1 MLGGKHEVINMT
13 NVLIIGATGTLGSAA
28 RQTLLKETDAQLTL
42 LARHANRLQATPG
55 RERVVAG
62 SVTDSATL
70 DDAIAGQDFV
80 FAARSGDLPTYVQ
93 AIVDAMKRQ
102 GVKRLA
108 FISSMGIY
116 GELPARLGGDGTVAP
131 VLRPYRQAADI
142 VEESGLDYTVIRP
155 GWFTG
160 GPVNYELTVKGEPF
174 GGHDASV
181 ASIADLVKRLVVE
194 PGFGVKESLGINTPG
209 S

>member
-1 MLGGKHEVINMT
+1 M
-13 NVLIIGATGTLGSAA
+13 
-28 RQTLLKETDAQLTL
+28 
-42 LARHANRLQATPG
+42 
-55 RERVVAG
+55 VA
-62 SVTDSATL
+62 DPATL

-80 FAARSGDLPTYVQ
+80 FAALSGDLPTYAE

-174 GGHDASV
+174 GGHNASV

>member
-1 MLGGKHEVINMT
+1 
-13 NVLIIGATGTLGSAA
+13 
-28 RQTLLKETDAQLTL
+28 
-42 LARHANRLQATPG
+42 
-55 RERVVAG
+55 
-62 SVTDSATL
+62 
-70 DDAIAGQDFV
+70 
-80 FAARSGDLPTYVQ
+80 
-93 AIVDAMKRQ
+93 MKRQ

-174 GGHDASV
+174 GGHNASV

-194 PGFGVKESLGINTPG
+194 PGFGVKESLGT
-209 S
+209 

>member
-1 MLGGKHEVINMT
+1 MT

-55 RERVVAG
+55 RERVVA
-62 SVTDSATL
+62 DPATL

-80 FAARSGDLPTYVQ
+80 FAALSGDLPTYAE

-174 GGHDASV
+174 GGHNASV

-194 PGFGVKESLGINTPG
+194 PGFGVTESLGINTPG

>member
-1 MLGGKHEVINMT
+1 MT

-55 RERVVAG
+55 RERVVA
-62 SVTDSATL
+62 DPATL

-80 FAARSGDLPTYVQ
+80 FAALSGDLPTYAE

-174 GGHDASV
+174 GGHNASV
-181 ASIADLVKRLVVE
+181 ALIADLVKRLVVE

>member
-1 MLGGKHEVINMT
+1 MT

-55 RERVVAG
+55 RERVVA
-62 SVTDSATL
+62 DPATL

-80 FAARSGDLPTYVQ
+80 FAALSGDLPTYAE

-116 GELPARLGGDGTVAP
+116 GELPAR
-131 VLRPYRQAADI
+131 
-142 VEESGLDYTVIRP
+142 
-155 GWFTG
+155 
-160 GPVNYELTVKGEPF
+160 
-174 GGHDASV
+174 
-181 ASIADLVKRLVVE
+181 
-194 PGFGVKESLGINTPG
+194 
-209 S
+209 